1 MTKARSM
8 KLKTATSTARLTFAG
23 LAACL
28 AAALFVGCAT
38 TKPVD
43 WNSRVGSYTY
53 QQVVAELGPPDNS
66 TRLADGT
73 IVAEWITRRA
83 WGSAFAVGPGPSGG
97 PGGAPAGQTFG
108 PRERLLRLTFG
119 PDGKLAEGKETTR

>member
-1 MTKARSM
+1 MN
-8 KLKTATSTARLTFAG
+8 LKTAILTARVAFAW

-28 AAALFVGCAT
+28 VATLSAGCAT

-43 WNSRVGSYTY
+43 WHSRAGSYTY

-66 TRLADGT
+66 TTLADGR

-83 WGSAFAVGPGPSGG
+83 WGSAFAVGPGSSGG

-119 PDGKLAEGKETTR
+119 LNGKLAEGKETTR